1 MHVPINRRVALKA
14 HESDIRR
21 WVDEGKSDE
30 WIASALGTSPSSIQ
44 SFRSRRTIHR
54 RPTRAAKKSFPKAED
69 YRSYYEG
76 VLEKVGGGGRRSRRP
91 RLAIW
96 FDPAIQDDPAYQQHW
111 REARKVEVHLREGRI
126 FLTSSR

>member
-1 MHVPINRRVALKA
+1 MPINRRVALKA

-44 SFRSRRTIHR
+44 SFRSRRTIRR
-54 RPTRAAKKSFPKAED
+54 RPTRAAKFLPKVED
-69 YRSYYEG
+69 YLFYEG
-76 VLEKVGGGGRRSRRP
+76 VLEKVGGGGSRSRRP

-111 REARKVEVHLREGRI
+111 RETRKVEVHLTEGRI

>member
-1 MHVPINRRVALKA
+1 MPINRRVALKA
-14 HESDIRR
+14 HESEIRR
-21 WVDEGKSDE
+21 WVEEGKSDE

-54 RPTRAAKKSFPKAED
+54 RPTRAAKKFLPKVED
-69 YRSYYEG
+69 YRSYEG

-126 FLTSSR
+126 YLTSSR

>member
-14 HESDIRR
+14 HEADIRR

-44 SFRSRRTIHR
+44 SFRSRRRIRR
-54 RPTRAAKKSFPKAED
+54 RPTRAAKFLPKVED
-69 YRSYYEG
+69 YRSYEG
-76 VLEKVGGGGRRSRRP
+76 VLEKVGGGGRRRRP

>member
-44 SFRSRRTIHR
+44 SFRSRRTIRR
-54 RPTRAAKKSFPKAED
+54 RPTRAAKFLPKVED
-69 YRSYYEG
+69 YLFYEG
-76 VLEKVGGGGRRSRRP
+76 VLEKVGGGGRRRRP

-111 REARKVEVHLREGRI
+111 RETRKVEVHLTEGRI